1 MIAENTGFIETDS
14 IRITR
19 NNSLCTL
26 LPDFVSGDR
35 EEDEMN
41 QIILNMENSITPKAI
56 PVIVPMAY
64 QAMLNLQEK
73 INQANAV
80 LIKAGRGTS
89 KRDEDGIPL
98 WQRYSLSV
106 PEAAKYFG
114 IGETRLY
121 QIVSEHP
128 GADFILEL
136 GSHVKIK
143 RVLFE
148 RFLDAASCV

>member
-1 MIAENTGFIETDS
+1 
-14 IRITR
+14 
-19 NNSLCTL
+19 
-26 LPDFVSGDR
+26 
-35 EEDEMN
+35 MN
-41 QIILNMENSITPKAI
+41 HIILNMENSITPKAI
-56 PVIVPMAY
+56 PVIVPLAY

-73 INQANAV
+73 INQANTV

-89 KRDEDGIPL
+89 KRDEEGIPL

-121 QIVSEHP
+121 QIVAEHP
-128 GADFILEL
+128 GADFILEI